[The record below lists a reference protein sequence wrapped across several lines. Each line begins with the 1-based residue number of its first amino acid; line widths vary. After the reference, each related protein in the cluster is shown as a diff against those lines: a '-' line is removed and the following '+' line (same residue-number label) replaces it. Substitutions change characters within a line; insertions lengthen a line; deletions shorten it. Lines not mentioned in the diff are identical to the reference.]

1 MSSIPQSDL
10 PQPDREARTSADD
23 PPTIEDAYAAE
34 DTATDAVVEEDD
46 PRTADFASR
55 SLEGPAIEPD
65 ADTLECILEPLSPA
79 GGSDEPTEGQTSR
92 PRREGPGGSEGR
104 VGGSQDAL
112 LADSAVALPQAV
124 SEDQGAS
131 DMAAAAPIAHP
142 EQTGDWANELSP
154 HRVAVELRR
163 IESEVRALLEER
175 DPKRKRKLSGTS
187 RWQELEEDIVSW
199 RFSGRFNEDTL
210 RRAQE
215 LIARRHHLFNRLRF
229 LASTRPTWN
238 S

>member
-34 DTATDAVVEEDD
+34 DVAINAVVEEGD
-46 PRTADFASR
+46 PRTTDLASR
-55 SLEGPAIEPD
+55 SLEGPALDPD

-79 GGSDEPTEGQTSR
+79 GG
-92 PRREGPGGSEGR
+92 EGR
-104 VGGSQDAL
+104 VRGLQDAL
-112 LADSAVALPQAV
+112 LADSAAPAPQAL
-124 SEDQGAS
+124 SEDQGVS
-131 DMAAAAPIAHP
+131 DMVAVSTDSAAAAPIAHP
-142 EQTGDWANELSP
+142 EQTGDWENELSA

-187 RWQELEEDIVSW
+187 HWQELEEDIVRW
-199 RFSGRFNEDTL
+199 RFSGRFNEDAL
-210 RRAQE
+210 RRVQE
-215 LIARRHHLFNRLRF
+215 LIARRHYLFHRLRF

>member
-10 PQPDREARTSADD
+10 PQPDREAPTSADD

-34 DTATDAVVEEDD
+34 DVEADAVVEEDD
-46 PRTADFASR
+46 PRTADLAAR
-55 SLEGPAIEPD
+55 SLEGPALEPD
-65 ADTLECILEPLSPA
+65 ADTL
-79 GGSDEPTEGQTSR
+79 
-92 PRREGPGGSEGR
+92 
-104 VGGSQDAL
+104 
-112 LADSAVALPQAV
+112 ADSAVVSPQTS

-131 DMAAAAPIAHP
+131 DLAAVSTDAAAAPIAHP
-142 EQTGDWANELSP
+142 EQTGDWENELSA

-187 RWQELEEDIVSW
+187 RWQELEEDIMSW
-199 RFSGRFNEDTL
+199 RFSGRFNEEAL
-210 RRAQE
+210 RRVQE
-215 LIARRHHLFNRLRF
+215 LIARRHYLFNRLRF

-238 S
+238 T

>member
-10 PQPDREARTSADD
+10 PQPAREARTSADD

-34 DTATDAVVEEDD
+34 DTASDAVVEEDD
-46 PRTADFASR
+46 PQTADLASR
-55 SLEGPAIEPD
+55 SLEGPALEPD
-65 ADTLECILEPLSPA
+65 ADTL
-79 GGSDEPTEGQTSR
+79 
-92 PRREGPGGSEGR
+92 
-104 VGGSQDAL
+104 
-112 LADSAVALPQAV
+112 ADSAVPASPAS

-131 DMAAAAPIAHP
+131 DMAAASTDSAAAPVAHP
-142 EQTGDWANELSP
+142 EQTGDWENELSA

-199 RFSGRFNEDTL
+199 RFSGRFNEDAL

-215 LIARRHHLFNRLRF
+215 LIARRHYLFNRLRF

>member
-10 PQPDREARTSADD
+10 PQPDREAPTSADD

-65 ADTLECILEPLSPA
+65 ADT
-79 GGSDEPTEGQTSR
+79 
-92 PRREGPGGSEGR
+92 
-104 VGGSQDAL
+104 V
-112 LADSAVALPQAV
+112 ADSAAPVSPAM
-124 SEDQGAS
+124 SEDQGVS
-131 DMAAAAPIAHP
+131 DMAAASTDSAAAPIAHP
-142 EQTGDWANELSP
+142 EQTGDWENELSA

-199 RFSGRFNEDTL
+199 RFSGRFNEDAL
-210 RRAQE
+210 RRVQE
-215 LIARRHHLFNRLRF
+215 LIARRHYLFNRLRF

-238 S
+238 T

>member
-55 SLEGPAIEPD
+55 SLEGPALELD
-65 ADTLECILEPLSPA
+65 ADTL
-79 GGSDEPTEGQTSR
+79 
-92 PRREGPGGSEGR
+92 
-104 VGGSQDAL
+104 
-112 LADSAVALPQAV
+112 ADSVAPAPGAL

-131 DMAAAAPIAHP
+131 DMVAVSTDAAAAPIAHP
-142 EQTGDWANELSP
+142 EQTGDWENELSA

-199 RFSGRFNEDTL
+199 RFSGRFNEDAL
-210 RRAQE
+210 RRVQE
-215 LIARRHHLFNRLRF
+215 LIARRHYLFNRLRF

-238 S
+238 T

>member
-10 PQPDREARTSADD
+10 PQPDREAPTSADD

-34 DTATDAVVEEDD
+34 DTASDAVVEEDD
-46 PRTADFASR
+46 PQTADLASR
-55 SLEGPAIEPD
+55 SLEGPALEPD
-65 ADTLECILEPLSPA
+65 ADTL
-79 GGSDEPTEGQTSR
+79 
-92 PRREGPGGSEGR
+92 
-104 VGGSQDAL
+104 
-112 LADSAVALPQAV
+112 ADSVVPASQAL

-131 DMAAAAPIAHP
+131 DMVAVSTDAAAAPIAHP
-142 EQTGDWANELSP
+142 EQTGDWENELSA

-199 RFSGRFNEDTL
+199 RFSGRFNEEAL
-210 RRAQE
+210 RRVQE

-238 S
+238 T

>member
-46 PRTADFASR
+46 PQTADLASR
-55 SLEGPAIEPD
+55 SLEGPALEPD
-65 ADTLECILEPLSPA
+65 ADTL
-79 GGSDEPTEGQTSR
+79 
-92 PRREGPGGSEGR
+92 
-104 VGGSQDAL
+104 
-112 LADSAVALPQAV
+112 ADSAVPASPAS

-131 DMAAAAPIAHP
+131 DMAAVPTDSAAAAPVAHP
-142 EQTGDWANELSP
+142 EQTGDWENELSA

-199 RFSGRFNEDTL
+199 RFSGRFNEDAL

-215 LIARRHHLFNRLRF
+215 LIARRHYLFNHLRF

>member
-10 PQPDREARTSADD
+10 PQPDREAPPSADD

-34 DTATDAVVEEDD
+34 DVATDAVVEEDD
-46 PRTADFASR
+46 PQTADLASR
-55 SLEGPAIEPD
+55 SLEDPALEPD
-65 ADTLECILEPLSPA
+65 ADA
-79 GGSDEPTEGQTSR
+79 Q
-92 PRREGPGGSEGR
+92 
-104 VGGSQDAL
+104 
-112 LADSAVALPQAV
+112 ADSAVPAPPAL

-131 DMAAAAPIAHP
+131 DMAAVSTDSAAAAPIAHP
-142 EQTGDWANELSP
+142 EQTGDWENELSA

-187 RWQELEEDIVSW
+187 HWQELEEEVVRW
-199 RFSGRFNEDTL
+199 RFSGRFNEEAL
-210 RRAQE
+210 RRVQE
-215 LIARRHHLFNRLRF
+215 LIARRHYLFNRLRF

-238 S
+238 T

>member
-10 PQPDREARTSADD
+10 PQPDREAPTSADD
-23 PPTIEDAYAAE
+23 SPAIEDAYAAE
-34 DTATDAVVEEDD
+34 DVATEAVVEEDD

-55 SLEGPAIEPD
+55 SLEGPAIGPD
-65 ADTLECILEPLSPA
+65 ADTL
-79 GGSDEPTEGQTSR
+79 
-92 PRREGPGGSEGR
+92 
-104 VGGSQDAL
+104 
-112 LADSAVALPQAV
+112 ADSAAALPQAL

-131 DMAAAAPIAHP
+131 DVAAVSTDSAAAAPIAHP
-142 EQTGDWANELSP
+142 EQTGDWENELSA

-163 IESEVRALLEER
+163 VESEVRALLEER

-199 RFSGRFNEDTL
+199 RFSGRFNEDAL
-210 RRAQE
+210 RRVQE
-215 LIARRHHLFNRLRF
+215 LIARRHYLFNRLRF

-238 S
+238 T

>member
-1 MSSIPQSDL
+1 MSSIPQSDP
-10 PQPDREARTSADD
+10 PQPDREGRTSADD

-34 DTATDAVVEEDD
+34 DVATDAVVEEDD
-46 PRTADFASR
+46 PQTTDLASR
-55 SLEGPAIEPD
+55 SLEAPALESD
-65 ADTLECILEPLSPA
+65 ADT
-79 GGSDEPTEGQTSR
+79 
-92 PRREGPGGSEGR
+92 
-104 VGGSQDAL
+104 
-112 LADSAVALPQAV
+112 LADSAVALPEAL

-131 DMAAAAPIAHP
+131 DMAAVSTDSAAAAAPIAHA
-142 EQTGDWANELSP
+142 EQTGDWENELSA

-187 RWQELEEDIVSW
+187 RWQELEEDIMSW
-199 RFSGRFNEDTL
+199 RFSGRFNEDAL

-215 LIARRHHLFNRLRF
+215 LIARRHYLFNHLRF